1 MSLEA
6 ETRRAAAYQA
16 LGLLRGMLAAKVLPN
31 KSGDDWLQHAA
42 RIVELADKEQE

>member
-16 LGLLRGMLAAKVLPN
+16 LGFLRALVATESHGVEWYQQAL
-31 KSGDDWLQHAA
+31 

>member
-16 LGLLRGMLAAKVLPN
+16 LGFLRGLLTRERDIDPESDFYKQVI
-31 KSGDDWLQHAA
+31 

>member
-16 LGLLRGMLAAKVLPN
+16 LGFLRALVAAEEWDADILREQASV
-31 KSGDDWLQHAA
+31 
-42 RIVELADKEQE
+42 IVHLADKEQE

>member
-16 LGLLRGMLAAKVLPN
+16 LGFLRALIAGDYALPPGMLAQA
-31 KSGDDWLQHAA
+31 S
-42 RIVELADKEQE
+42 RIIDQADKEPE